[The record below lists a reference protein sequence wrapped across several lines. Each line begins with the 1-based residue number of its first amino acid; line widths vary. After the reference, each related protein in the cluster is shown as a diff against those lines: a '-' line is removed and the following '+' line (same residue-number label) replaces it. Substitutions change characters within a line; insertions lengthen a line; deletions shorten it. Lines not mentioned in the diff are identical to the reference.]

1 MLDGRVKTLHPK
13 IHAGILHDRQNKI
26 HKNEIVWQYFKGN
39 RPFEVNIDFPS
50 DFGANLLPYCFSKW
64 PESE

>member
-26 HKNEIVWQYFKGN
+26 HKNEM
-39 RPFEVNIDFPS
+39 
-50 DFGANLLPYCFSKW
+50 SKKNFLQLI
-64 PESE
+64 